1 MKMKRN
7 IISILLSATILT
19 SCTTNFEDYNKN
31 PYGVTDDV
39 LASGGVVEK
48 VSNNCGVLIGLV
60 IPLQEN
66 LFQNAMSLGCEVFS
80 GYMAQTKHIDL
91 GKYNYNNGFIE
102 YPFRDNQSL
111 TKVIEQYNSLSVD
124 TKASHENAFYAWGTI
139 LKVAILHRLTDM
151 YGPIPY
157 EFSGNEAQKPYQ
169 NQEQIYRKMIEELT
183 WASQTLQIVVLKPNE
198 FKAWSTQDDVYKG
211 NTQKWALFANSLK
224 LRLAMRLSAKL
235 PQEAKKWAEEAV
247 NNGVIENN
255 SDNAIKPTL
264 DNPFYKVSITWGDT
278 RCGADIIE
286 YMNAFNDPRR
296 EVYFEKTN
304 RGGMNNYFGLRSG
317 VDVPAKEELIS
328 SAKNIYSRPQVRQND
343 GVLWMSA
350 SEVTFLRAEG
360 AINGWSMRG
369 EAQELYSK
377 GVELSMTQHNVAI
390 GAYLQHTGKRMSFID
405 AEYTHFDNKTFA
417 SDITVAWSGDKKQN
431 LAQIITQKYIAMW
444 PYGSA
449 EAWAEWRRTG
459 YPNLLPAIDYNHDI
473 INIKRDEDGADM
485 YGYRRYPL
493 PQIEYDVNRDYVQQ
507 AVTNDLEGN
516 DSPNTNVWWARK

>member
-1 MKMKRN
+1 MKKKL
-7 IISILLSATILT
+7 IKILLGITLFV
-19 SCTTNFEDYNKN
+19 SCTTNFEEYNKN

-39 LASGGVVEK
+39 LASGGVIEK
-48 VSNNCGVLIGLV
+48 ISNNCGVLTGLV

-80 GYMAQTKHIDL
+80 GYMGQTKHIDL
-91 GKYNYNNGFIE
+91 GKYNYNNSFIE

-111 TKVIEQYNSLSVD
+111 AKVIEQYNSLSLD
-124 TKASHENAFYAWGTI
+124 TKASHENAFYAWGTV

-183 WASQTLQIVVLKPNE
+183 WASNTLQMASLRTIE
-198 FKAWSTQDDVYKG
+198 FKAWSIQDDIYKG
-211 NTQKWALFANSLK
+211 DTKKWALFANSLK
-224 LRLAMRLSAKL
+224 LRLAIRVSNKL
-235 PQEAKKWAEEAV
+235 PQEAQKWAEEAV
-247 NNGVIENN
+247 ANGIIENN
-255 SDNAIKPTL
+255 SENAVKSTL

-286 YMNAFNDPRR
+286 YMNAFEDPRR
-296 EVYFEKTN
+296 IAYFEITD
-304 RGGMNNYFGLRSG
+304 RGGNDKYFGLRSG
-317 VDVPAKEELIS
+317 VDIPAKEELIS
-328 SAKNIYSRPQVRQND
+328 TTKNIYSRPLVTQND
-343 GVLWMSA
+343 GVVWMSA
-350 SEVTFLRAEG
+350 AEVTFLRAEG
-360 AINGWSMRG
+360 ALNGWNMRG
-369 EAQELYSK
+369 VAQELYTK
-377 GVELSMTQHNVAI
+377 GIELSMAQQGVEI
-390 GAYLQHTGKRMSFID
+390 DEYLNNTNKRRTFID
-405 AEYTHFDNKTFA
+405 TEYADFTDHAFE
-417 SDITVAWSGDKKQN
+417 SDITVAWSTDRNIN

-473 INIKRDEDGADM
+473 INIKRDNNGADIN
-485 YGYRRYPL
+485 GYRRYPL
-493 PQIEYDVNRDYVQQ
+493 PQIEHDVNRDYVQQ